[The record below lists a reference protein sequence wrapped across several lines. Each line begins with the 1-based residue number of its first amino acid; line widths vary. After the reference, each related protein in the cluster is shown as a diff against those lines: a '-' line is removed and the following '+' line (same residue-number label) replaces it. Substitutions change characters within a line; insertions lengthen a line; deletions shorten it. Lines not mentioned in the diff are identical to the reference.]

1 MAFRFVGN
9 RFVDAND
16 PQFDM
21 YNALGRNGGQEAT
34 GNSDNFFV
42 KRGKSIENAVGTT
55 LAAPISFANDRIHQT
70 GTEQL
75 LKDNQTKM
83 QDIVKKYGYSSLDD
97 YYDAL
102 DAAEAK
108 EDKTEYNNFMNTI
121 QKELQDQA
129 NANVD
134 AMKQR
139 QTDYEDY
146 RKNNYIS
153 QKINQDPG
161 KFAGSAI
168 NTLSTMADVM
178 LPAAGIAFN
187 TAQGVAEGY
196 ADELEQNGFQNF
208 DWNRANQNALIGGVT
223 GGVTGAFNK
232 GLSNS
237 LAKNGGNLFKGGNR
251 LTNWM
256 NETGAKHP
264 IMATLATG
272 AGRGALSG
280 AVGGATGGGL
290 SAQLNGGNFLEGAA
304 RGAVQGAQSGAVSGA
319 TMAGANMALNATP
332 GVGKVMRNL
341 NQAGEDWKKSGSN
354 FNERLTNTLTSGDSV
369 VGDWLMKKRQSNVLG
384 AAGNLGNKIRFTE
397 DGDMVLYRGQKGLDD
412 LYYNS
417 DQAKGTANLEGA
429 YFMTPDE
436 EQAAAF
442 GDDIVKLKLTPEQ
455 QKQFFLSKEQYA
467 KLIDDAAKKVSDYD
481 YMDRL
486 YQSEPE
492 VAERIETMALGRPND
507 VARLTN
513 KPILQ
518 NDATDIDEMFVYKG
532 INPEFDE
539 LVKSQLATP
548 TTAKGWLKKAGER
561 VVEDINDR
569 GAGLSIKKV
578 DDGLPDD
585 VRGMQINDYN
595 NGGEQN
601 ISETD
606 TKVQKFLDTLTPEDQ
621 IPTEGYAY
629 GKNASARREA
639 IASLRNNFT
648 DVELANMMSNE
659 TNPKLRALYADA
671 GGQNIPKAVNNLSQ
685 NTPGTEVYRTQAI
698 PQYDAWDRLAQ
709 EYGYETYDDVISDY
723 MASNPNTKINQR
735 GMAGQILGWLD
746 SQQTPTTVGG
756 WAKKAGGRVLD
767 EINQRGAGLSIKDV
781 DETPETEVY
790 RTFNK
795 DTENMVDIPQK
806 PTGEQIKNKRLLVQ
820 EIQSQFNTVDTPTAR
835 GTKPN
840 ETFYNLYEDYGL
852 SDGDDIRQAVA
863 YAEPGSLLP
872 QMISEAAGEAGIID
886 LSDAQALVM
895 DLKLNKKQNYAR
907 TLGALEDLMDST
919 ETTIIGGKAG
929 VDALQF
935 QRALEQAASDARGS
949 NGTYHIG
956 KNLVDETMAKNFDRI
971 ARNIGE
977 KLDNAAVQKGAVQNV
992 VNRHAADLQA
1002 MRNAFPNNTKWQ
1014 ENFVDK
1020 VANAQKISDLR
1031 HSIRDLTRANIY
1043 IRNGDEKFSTVG
1055 STVARNGGRGLSTD
1069 IPTTKGTLINRGVN
1083 YIADKIYNT
1092 DAARN
1097 ARLKKYDQKIKGG
1110 DTVANTNNAST
1121 SVFNALKGRIGGGT
1135 PTGTTTAQTQ
1145 QMSNRG
1151 TLPTQIYNAIGR
1163 TEGATNAEQ
1172 TRTANYL
1179 ANAVQNANT
1188 LEDLASAGYTDPSMS
1203 VYNAVY
1209 GEPTSTSGDY
1219 WSSILS
1225 NAMKSAMDAGDATAF
1240 GQLYSMYQDAV
1251 GSQAKTTTNKLTDKQ
1266 RQANAA
1272 ARALADFEQ
1281 VTPNFGYDVSDIPVI
1296 GNIANWG
1303 GNEYLSK
1310 AEALALQ
1317 IGYMLSGATV
1327 NKDEARKI
1335 GMSYIPQPRDSEAV
1349 RKSKLAQLRGI
1360 ISDYQQTYAE

>member
-1 MAFRFVGN
+1 
-9 RFVDAND
+9 
-16 PQFDM
+16 
-21 YNALGRNGGQEAT
+21 
-34 GNSDNFFV
+34 
-42 KRGKSIENAVGTT
+42 
-55 LAAPISFANDRIHQT
+55 
-70 GTEQL
+70 
-75 LKDNQTKM
+75 
-83 QDIVKKYGYSSLDD
+83 
-97 YYDAL
+97 
-102 DAAEAK
+102 
-108 EDKTEYNNFMNTI
+108 
-121 QKELQDQA
+121 
-129 NANVD
+129 
-134 AMKQR
+134 MK
-139 QTDYEDY
+139 
-146 RKNNYIS
+146 
-153 QKINQDPG
+153 
-161 KFAGSAI
+161 
-168 NTLSTMADVM
+168 
-178 LPAAGIAFN
+178 
-187 TAQGVAEGY
+187 
-196 ADELEQNGFQNF
+196 
-208 DWNRANQNALIGGVT
+208 
-223 GGVTGAFNK
+223 
-232 GLSNS
+232 
-237 LAKNGGNLFKGGNR
+237 
-251 LTNWM
+251 
-256 NETGAKHP
+256 
-264 IMATLATG
+264 
-272 AGRGALSG
+272 
-280 AVGGATGGGL
+280 
-290 SAQLNGGNFLEGAA
+290 
-304 RGAVQGAQSGAVSGA
+304 
-319 TMAGANMALNATP
+319 
-332 GVGKVMRNL
+332 
-341 NQAGEDWKKSGSN
+341 
-354 FNERLTNTLTSGDSV
+354 
-369 VGDWLMKKRQSNVLG
+369 
-384 AAGNLGNKIRFTE
+384 
-397 DGDMVLYRGQKGLDD
+397 
-412 LYYNS
+412 
-417 DQAKGTANLEGA
+417 
-429 YFMTPDE
+429 
-436 EQAAAF
+436 
-442 GDDIVKLKLTPEQ
+442 
-455 QKQFFLSKEQYA
+455 
-467 KLIDDAAKKVSDYD
+467 
-481 YMDRL
+481 
-486 YQSEPE
+486 
-492 VAERIETMALGRPND
+492 
-507 VARLTN
+507 
-513 KPILQ
+513 
-518 NDATDIDEMFVYKG
+518 
-532 INPEFDE
+532 
-539 LVKSQLATP
+539 
-548 TTAKGWLKKAGER
+548 
-561 VVEDINDR
+561 
-569 GAGLSIKKV
+569 
-578 DDGLPDD
+578 
-585 VRGMQINDYN
+585 INDYN
-595 NGGEQN
+595 
-601 ISETD
+601 TD
-606 TKVQKFLDTLTPEDQ
+606 NTEEY
-621 IPTEGYAY
+621 IPTKA
-629 GKNASARREA
+629 
-639 IASLRNNFT
+639 T
-648 DVELANMMSNE
+648 DIQ
-659 TNPKLRALYADA
+659 TTQTKTTTQP
-671 GGQNIPKAVNNLSQ
+671 
-685 NTPGTEVYRTQAI
+685 TQAT

-709 EYGYETYDDVISDY
+709 EYGYETYNDVISDY

-756 WAKKAGGRVLD
+756 WAKKAGSRVLD
-767 EINQRGAGLSIKDV
+767 EINQRGAGLSIKGV

-790 RTFNK
+790 RTFNE
-795 DTENMVDIPQK
+795 DTENMVNIPQK

-992 VNRHAADLQA
+992 VKRHAADLQA

-1020 VANAQKISDLR
+1020 VADAQKISDLR

-1097 ARLKKYDQKIKGG
+1097 ARLEKYDQKIKGG
-1110 DTVANTNNAST
+1110 NATANANANNTNNININLANNNDNKAM
-1121 SVFNALKGRIGGGT
+1121 SVFNALKNRVAGGGT

-1145 QMSNRG
+1145 QMSNRS

-1188 LEDLASAGYTDPSMS
+1188 LEDLASAGYADPSMS
-1203 VYNAVY
+1203 VYNSLY

-1219 WSSILS
+1219 WTSVLS
-1225 NAMKSAMDAGDATAF
+1225 DAMEMARNAGDATAF

-1281 VTPNFGYDVSDIPVI
+1281 VTPNFGYDVSDIPVV

>member
-55 LAAPISFANDRIHQT
+55 LAAPISFANDRIHQM

-108 EDKTEYNNFMNTI
+108 EDKTEYNNLWNTV

-129 NANVD
+129 SSNYN

-146 RKNNYIS
+146 RNNNYIS

-187 TAQGVAEGY
+187 AAQGVAEGY

-304 RGAVQGAQSGAVSGA
+304 RGAVQGAQSGAVTGA

-341 NQAGEDWKKSGSN
+341 NQAGEEWKKSGSN
-354 FNERLTNTLTSGDSV
+354 FNERLTNTLNSGDSAIGNWLNKKSQSSLLSRAGML
-369 VGDWLMKKRQSNVLG
+369 GDTIRDYTDQGLG
-384 AAGNLGNKIRFTE
+384 PRNAEREAFRDLIEAHNEDGGLDGALENAKAAGYPDDSNFRKALRAVEG
-397 DGDMVLYRGQKGLDD
+397 GD
-412 LYYNS
+412 
-417 DQAKGTANLEGA
+417 
-429 YFMTPDE
+429 
-436 EQAAAF
+436 
-442 GDDIVKLKLTPEQ
+442 
-455 QKQFFLSKEQYA
+455 YA
-467 KLIDDAAKKVSDYD
+467 ISYDDAFNELKDVYGDSFNPDVYLNKDGSYK
-481 YMDRL
+481 YKNG
-486 YQSEPE
+486 EPY
-492 VAERIETMALGRPND
+492 VWTVYKNKLAMALGNELD
-507 VARLTN
+507 ARENGTTTFKN
-513 KPILQ
+513 VTRAGEKTSA
-518 NDATDIDEMFVYKG
+518 D
-532 INPEFDE
+532 
-539 LVKSQLATP
+539 TP
-548 TTAKGWLKKAGER
+548 TTLGGWLKKAGER
-561 VVEDINDR
+561 VVEDINDSNLGNR
-569 GAGLSIKKV
+569 VK
-578 DDGLPDD
+578 D
-585 VRGMQINDYN
+585 VSADMPEDIRNMQTNDYN
-595 NGGEQN
+595 
-601 ISETD
+601 
-606 TKVQKFLDTLTPEDQ
+606 
-621 IPTEGYAY
+621 
-629 GKNASARREA
+629 
-639 IASLRNNFT
+639 
-648 DVELANMMSNE
+648 
-659 TNPKLRALYADA
+659 
-671 GGQNIPKAVNNLSQ
+671 VNR
-685 NTPGTEVYRTQAI
+685 V
-698 PQYDAWDRLAQ
+698 DAWDRLAQ
-709 EYGYETYDDVISDY
+709 ENGYQSYDDVIQRF
-723 MASNPNTKINQR
+723 MEANPNAEINPR
-735 GMAGQILGWLD
+735 GMAGAVTSWMDENPGNWNPN
-746 SQQTPTTVGG
+746 TAKTVGETL
-756 WAKKAGGRVLD
+756 LD
-767 EINQRGAGLSIKDV
+767 KINKSNLGMRIQDVSEIPEAEATPMSRR
-781 DETPETEVY
+781 TPETEVY
-790 RTFNK
+790 RTFNE

-1055 STVARNGGRGLSTD
+1055 STVARSGGRGISTD

-1097 ARLKKYDQKIKGG
+1097 ARLEKYDQKIKGG
-1110 DTVANTNNAST
+1110 DTVANTNNTST

-1145 QMSNRG
+1145 QMSNRS

-1188 LEDLASAGYTDPSMS
+1188 LEDLAGAGYTDPSMS
-1203 VYNAVY
+1203 VYNSLY
-1209 GEPTSTSGDY
+1209 GEPTSTNGDY
-1219 WSSILS
+1219 WTSVLS
-1225 NAMKSAMDAGDATAF
+1225 DAMEMARKAGDATAF

-1281 VTPNFGYDVSDIPVI
+1281 VTPNFGYDVSDIPVV

>member
-55 LAAPISFANDRIHQT
+55 LAAPISFVNDRIHQM
-70 GTEQL
+70 GTEQT

-108 EDKTEYNNFMNTI
+108 EDKTEYNNLWNTV

-129 NANVD
+129 SSNYN

-146 RKNNYIS
+146 RNNNYIS

-178 LPAAGIAFN
+178 LPGAGIALN
-187 TAQGVAEGY
+187 AVQGVAEGY
-196 ADELEQNGFQNF
+196 ADELEQSGLQNF

-237 LAKNGGNLFKGGNR
+237 LAKKGGNLFKGGNR

-304 RGAVQGAQSGAVSGA
+304 RGAVQGAQSGAVTGA

-354 FNERLTNTLTSGDSV
+354 FNERLTNTLNSGDSAIGNWLNKKSQSSLLSRAGML
-369 VGDWLMKKRQSNVLG
+369 GDTIRDYTDQGLGPRNAEREAFRDLIEAHNEDGGLDGALENVK
-384 AAGNLGNKIRFTE
+384 AAGYPDDSNFRKALRAIEG
-397 DGDMVLYRGQKGLDD
+397 GD
-412 LYYNS
+412 
-417 DQAKGTANLEGA
+417 
-429 YFMTPDE
+429 
-436 EQAAAF
+436 
-442 GDDIVKLKLTPEQ
+442 
-455 QKQFFLSKEQYA
+455 YA
-467 KLIDDAAKKVSDYD
+467 ISYDDAFNELKDVYGDSFNPDVYLNKDGSYK
-481 YMDRL
+481 YKNG
-486 YQSEPE
+486 EPY
-492 VAERIETMALGRPND
+492 VWTVYKNKLAMALGNELD
-507 VARLTN
+507 ARENGTTTFKN
-513 KPILQ
+513 VTRA
-518 NDATDIDEMFVYKG
+518 DDINAD
-532 INPEFDE
+532 
-539 LVKSQLATP
+539 TP
-548 TTAKGWLKKAGER
+548 TTVGGWLKKAGER

-595 NGGEQN
+595 
-601 ISETD
+601 TD
-606 TKVQKFLDTLTPEDQ
+606 NTEEY
-621 IPTEGYAY
+621 IPTKA
-629 GKNASARREA
+629 
-639 IASLRNNFT
+639 T
-648 DVELANMMSNE
+648 DIQ
-659 TNPKLRALYADA
+659 T
-671 GGQNIPKAVNNLSQ
+671 
-685 NTPGTEVYRTQAI
+685 TQAT

-756 WAKKAGGRVLD
+756 WAKKAGSRVLD

-790 RTFNK
+790 RTFNE
-795 DTENMVDIPQK
+795 DTENMVNIPQK

-992 VNRHAADLQA
+992 VKRHVADLQA

-1020 VANAQKISDLR
+1020 VSNAQKISDLR

-1097 ARLKKYDQKIKGG
+1097 ARLEKYDQKIKGG
-1110 DTVANTNNAST
+1110 DTVTNTNNAST
-1121 SVFNALKGRIGGGT
+1121 SVFNALKSRIGGGT

-1145 QMSNRG
+1145 QMSNRS

-1203 VYNAVY
+1203 VYNSVY

-1219 WSSILS
+1219 WTSVLS
-1225 NAMKSAMDAGDATAF
+1225 DAMEMARNAGDATAF
-1240 GQLYSMYQDAV
+1240 GQLYSMYQDAT
-1251 GSQAKTTTNKLTDKQ
+1251 SKQTSASKTKLTDKQ

-1281 VTPNFGYDVSDIPVI
+1281 VTPNFGYDVSDIPVV